1 MAWVLLVL
9 AGVGEVIGVA
19 GINRLNR
26 YRDIKS
32 FALMAGGFI
41 LSLGLLS
48 IAMKSIPMGTA
59 YAIWTG
65 MGTVGS
71 TLAGMFLYGESKDW
85 KRLLFIAMVLA
96 AAVGLKLA
104 G

>member
-32 FALMAGGFI
+32 FALMACGFI

-96 AAVGLKLA
+96 AAVGLKLV

>member
-1 MAWVLLVL
+1 MAWILLVL
-9 AGVGEVIGVA
+9 AGMGEVVGVA

-26 YRDIKS
+26 YRDLKP

-59 YAIWTG
+59 YAVWTG

-71 TLAGMFLYGESKDW
+71 TLAGMFLYNESKDW
-85 KRLLFIAMVLA
+85 KRLLFIAMVLSA
-96 AAVGLKLA
+96 AIGLKLV